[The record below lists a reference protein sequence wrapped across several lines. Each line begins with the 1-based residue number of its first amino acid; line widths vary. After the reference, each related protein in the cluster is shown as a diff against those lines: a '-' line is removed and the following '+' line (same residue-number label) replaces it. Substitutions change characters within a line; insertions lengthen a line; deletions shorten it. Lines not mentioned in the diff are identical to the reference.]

1 MLLDF
6 GFRRI
11 CDLIGHQHLGPSV
24 LRSIRHSSDILRFRH
39 TAQEEKSATVMI
51 VKASEMDVTT
61 QRVGGIFAPLS
72 TFFSAKVK
80 RFLLLFF
87 RCSSGRVFPVTKD
100 VFDG

>member
-1 MLLDF
+1 MLLDL

-61 QRVGGIFAPLS
+61 QRVGGIFAPA
-72 TFFSAKVK
+72 FYV
-80 RFLLLFF
+80 LFGKGQAF
-87 RCSSGRVFPVTKD
+87 PLIVF
-100 VFDG
+100 